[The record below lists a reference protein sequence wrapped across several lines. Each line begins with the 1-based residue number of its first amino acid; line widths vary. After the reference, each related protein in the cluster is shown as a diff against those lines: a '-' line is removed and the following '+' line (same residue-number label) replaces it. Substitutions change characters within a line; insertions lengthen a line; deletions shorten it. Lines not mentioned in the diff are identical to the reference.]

1 MANNRLGRI
10 NEEVM
15 REIATL
21 IPTLKDPRIHIMTSI
36 TRADVTPDMRYARLF
51 VSVLGD
57 ESALKESIKG
67 LKSAAGYLRRE
78 LSRKLQL
85 RYTPELVF
93 VADDSITHGVH
104 IMELIDSVSDKNQ
117 EFENGADEE

>member
-51 VSVLGD
+51 ISVLGD

-104 IMELIDSVSDKNQ
+104 IMELIGSVSDKNQ
-117 EFENGADEE
+117 ESENGADEE

>member
-51 VSVLGD
+51 ISVLGD

-104 IMELIDSVSDKNQ
+104 IMELIDSVSDKNH
-117 EFENGADEE
+117 ESENGADEE

>member
-104 IMELIDSVSDKNQ
+104 IMELIDSVSDKNSDS
-117 EFENGADEE
+117 ENGADE